1 VAFLA
6 LKELI
11 NDVLFAESKS
21 KMRRKNILPRVLQIN
36 RIDGLTISVTF
47 NNGESRIIDFQEFFD
62 RIEVKEGSPEYILK
76 DPKEFAK
83 VEVDSNTL
91 SWKNVKQSI
100 PALDGGLTEV
110 PYEICPDTIYAISQ
124 PERTKND
131 EQIGRLVKYNR
142 LKSGLTQQELAA
154 RSGTTRNYISRIE
167 NNRSDIELGTLRKII
182 EIGLGKKLEIVIK

>member
-1 VAFLA
+1 
-6 LKELI
+6 
-11 NDVLFAESKS
+11 
-21 KMRRKNILPRVLQIN
+21 MRRKNILPRVLQIN